1 MLFDNYRGLPNMGRI
16 LDGVTAMMR
25 GNGLKKVLAFMLLAG
40 VLAVSG
46 CGRKGPLE
54 PPPGSIS
61 PSTSSSDKASEP
73 AAEDNRIILDALI

>member
-61 PSTSSSDKASEP
+61 PSTASSDKASEP